1 MTEAHALLLLHLL
14 PGIGY
19 TTKVALYRLAGSARR
34 VLSGAF
40 DEEVSSAV
48 LQRLHKALTALPRT
62 EQHVAEVEAFNTK
75 YHIRTLTLADADYP
89 ERLRHTH
96 EPPFALFVRGEG
108 YDLNARHSVAVVGT
122 RQISPY
128 GQDLCRHTM
137 EALSALLPDVLMV
150 SGLAYGIDICAHRE
164 ALKVALPNVAVL
176 AHGLDRIYPAL
187 HTDTAKA
194 IMNRGALLTE
204 YPPHTHPD
212 KGNFVRRN
220 RIVAGLCDACLV
232 VESATRGGA
241 LITAQLAFDYN
252 REVLAYPGRIT
263 DASSQGCNALIAQ
276 QKAKALC
283 SAHDILT
290 AMGWDIATQPLATP
304 MQMPLFDDGL
314 SPTEQAVLAALAN
327 SDGKSLNQLVVETGY
342 DIAQI
347 TAAAITLEMMG
358 RVAAMAGSA
367 YRILN

>member
-75 YHIRTLTLADADYP
+75 YHIRTLTLADTDYP

-96 EPPFALFVRGEG
+96 EPPFVLFVRGEG
-108 YDLNARHSVAVVGT
+108 YDLNARHIVAVVGT

-137 EALSALLPDVLMV
+137 QALSALPDTLIV

-164 ALKVALPNVAVL
+164 AIKAGLPNVAVL

-187 HTDTAKA
+187 HTDTAKQL
-194 IMNRGALLTE
+194 IHHGALLTE
-204 YPPHTHPD
+204 YPPQTHPD

-232 VESATRGGA
+232 VESAEKGGA

-252 REVLAYPGRIT
+252 REVLAYPGRTT

-276 QKAKALC
+276 NKAKLLL
-283 SAHDILT
+283 SSEQILHT
-290 AMGWDIATQPLATP
+290 MGWEIALKPPPEAVQTT
-304 MQMPLFDDGL
+304 LFDENL
-314 SPTEQAVLAALAN
+314 SPAEQAILMALAN
-327 SDGKSLNQLVVETGY
+327 TDGKSLNELVVATGY
-342 DIAQI
+342 NIAEI

-358 RVAAMAGSA
+358 RVAGMAGST